1 MSFLLCQDLFV
12 SYGGWEEG
20 KKQPFLSFFLSPTNY
35 LVIILIFIG
44 IPSGIGGNET
54 ASDQKLQP
62 FHSSVDSPVHC
73 FKNEKYNTNIFSF
86 QGHFL
91 CLEKILISFTHYVQK
106 VIQPEMSPWI
116 HL

>member
-1 MSFLLCQDLFV
+1 M

-20 KKQPFLSFFLSPTNY
+20 KKQPFLSFFFLPTNY

-44 IPSGIGGNET
+44 IPSGIEGNET

-73 FKNEKYNTNIFSF
+73 F
-86 QGHFL
+86 
-91 CLEKILISFTHYVQK
+91 
-106 VIQPEMSPWI
+106 
-116 HL
+116 

>member
-1 MSFLLCQDLFV
+1 MSFFLRQGLLEA
-12 SYGGWEEG
+12 GKRG
-20 KKQPFLSFFLSPTNY
+20 KKATLSLFFLSPTNY

-44 IPSGIGGNET
+44 IPSGIEGNET
-54 ASDQKLQP
+54 ASDQKLQS

-91 CLEKILISFTHYVQK
+91 CLEKILISFTHYVQR
-106 VIQPEMSPWI
+106 VIQPEMSP
-116 HL
+116 

>member
-1 MSFLLCQDLFV
+1 MEAGKRGKNNLF
-12 SYGGWEEG
+12 S
-20 KKQPFLSFFLSPTNY
+20 LFFITHNY

-44 IPSGIGGNET
+44 IPSGIEGNET
-54 ASDQKLQP
+54 ASDQKLQS

-73 FKNEKYNTNIFSF
+73 FKNEKHNTNIFSF

>member
-20 KKQPFLSFFLSPTNY
+20 KKHPFLSFFLSPTNY

-44 IPSGIGGNET
+44 IPSGIEGNVT
-54 ASDQKLQP
+54 ASDQKLQS

-73 FKNEKYNTNIFSF
+73 F
-86 QGHFL
+86 
-91 CLEKILISFTHYVQK
+91 
-106 VIQPEMSPWI
+106 
-116 HL
+116 